1 MKRFLTSH
9 LQEVF
14 HSCSGVFGDL
24 GVDLGVD
31 LQLRRQRCDAWQAGR
46 VLNKKKTKKTKY
58 KKQNQF
64 PRLRL
69 HAAFYLPPVPEVDN
83 VHVGLLDVPLQVLW
97 ALLLLHVHGEG
108 QLIILQPGLRYRLRH
123 ERGVR
128 GRAPTRPQRSDNKP
142 AGRSSPSPLYLE
154 LT

>member
-46 VLNKKKTKKTKY
+46 VLNKKRQ
-58 KKQNQF
+58 KKQNTKNKTNFQGC
-64 PRLRL
+64 
-69 HAAFYLPPVPEVDN
+69 DCM
-83 VHVGLLDVPLQVLW
+83 
-97 ALLLLHVHGEG
+97 
-108 QLIILQPGLRYRLRH
+108 QPFTCHLFRKWI
-123 ERGVR
+123 
-128 GRAPTRPQRSDNKP
+128 TSM
-142 AGRSSPSPLYLE
+142 
-154 LT
+154 